1 MSTITEKRRRSPR
14 IRNLIGFSAL
24 IMLLFC
30 VIVVYQG
37 SRAYRQA
44 VTDGE
49 QNALRLSRI
58 LADHVELT
66 FLGVDLSLRRAI
78 ERQYFNSLFGNN
90 LPEYTEQNFKIWL
103 NETPQIIALALINEE
118 GLVEVAAHKKN
129 HDGWL
134 DYHKTLV
141 GQRLFEHMRESDDTF
156 VFIGKHYTQKGRS
169 LIIMSRRYNK
179 LNGEFGGIVVAAIDP
194 EYFISFYNSIASG
207 TQKFMSLM
215 LSDSTMLANGPR
227 SSMADELLSKQWLTM
242 NTKEGL
248 VSHSST
254 VTTQDGI
261 KKIVALNPLKNMPII
276 VSVLL
281 DEKDFLFEWRQSRM
295 KDVGFLALF
304 TIFGSI
310 LSFFAIA
317 MAKQIVRVEESEAA
331 AILASQ
337 AKSEFLANMSHELRT
352 PLNAIIGFSEMIN
365 SGYFG
370 PLNAKQKERIHDI
383 NLCGSHLLQLISD
396 ILEFSKGDAG
406 KLELVEEKVDIG
418 EIVNESVRI
427 MSGKIKTKGIHVV
440 VAIEPGLPCIWG
452 DKRKIRQVLI
462 NLLSNAV
469 KFTPEEGT
477 ITAAVRMDQHNNLN
491 LVVADTGIGI
501 AEGDIAKAMSVFG
514 QVHRSKN
521 HEGTGLGLPLCKMYA
536 ELHDGKLQLTS
547 KVGEGTTVRV
557 VFPHQRVLPERS
569 DNE

>member
-179 LNGEFGGIVVAAIDP
+179 LNGEFGGIVVAAID
-194 EYFISFYNSIASG
+194 
-207 TQKFMSLM
+207 
-215 LSDSTMLANGPR
+215 
-227 SSMADELLSKQWLTM
+227 
-242 NTKEGL
+242 
-248 VSHSST
+248 
-254 VTTQDGI
+254 
-261 KKIVALNPLKNMPII
+261 
-276 VSVLL
+276 
-281 DEKDFLFEWRQSRM
+281 
-295 KDVGFLALF
+295 
-304 TIFGSI
+304 
-310 LSFFAIA
+310 
-317 MAKQIVRVEESEAA
+317 RV
-331 AILASQ
+331 
-337 AKSEFLANMSHELRT
+337 
-352 PLNAIIGFSEMIN
+352 
-365 SGYFG
+365 
-370 PLNAKQKERIHDI
+370 
-383 NLCGSHLLQLISD
+383 
-396 ILEFSKGDAG
+396 
-406 KLELVEEKVDIG
+406 
-418 EIVNESVRI
+418 
-427 MSGKIKTKGIHVV
+427 
-440 VAIEPGLPCIWG
+440 
-452 DKRKIRQVLI
+452 
-462 NLLSNAV
+462 
-469 KFTPEEGT
+469 
-477 ITAAVRMDQHNNLN
+477 
-491 LVVADTGIGI
+491 
-501 AEGDIAKAMSVFG
+501 
-514 QVHRSKN
+514 
-521 HEGTGLGLPLCKMYA
+521 
-536 ELHDGKLQLTS
+536 
-547 KVGEGTTVRV
+547 
-557 VFPHQRVLPERS
+557 
-569 DNE
+569 